1 MLQIDGSI
9 PTELFFHATFQLNV
23 GLLILLVRMSIN
35 SIQEFLMYRFIFLLP
50 IMKIVGQAKDTVKA
64 NTKVLLNIDL
74 GYCESIE
81 NITANVTHNPHATL
95 MEVKLRAFSLI

>member
-1 MLQIDGSI
+1 
-9 PTELFFHATFQLNV
+9 
-23 GLLILLVRMSIN
+23 
-35 SIQEFLMYRFIFLLP
+35 
-50 IMKIVGQAKDTVKA
+50 MKIVGQAKDTVKA

-95 MEVKLRAFSLI
+95 IEVKLRAFSLI